1 MNSSRILASCKFMM
15 IVHDKW
21 RQFQGMNLE
30 NPLDCKCHID
40 SYSLRLYCNRI
51 KPNYILEPSSDKA
64 PSNKRYNYLYHVL
77 LKHDRSVDRKR
88 RHFNMIM
95 SSFAEATSLIN
106 LQITKHLLNSHDL
119 KWSHKLVSNNAK
131 GRISFGSI
139 STEWGSDHKQSL
151 VGGEQGVAN

>member
-1 MNSSRILASCKFMM
+1 MCLLELYFWNIRFSLYFVLYESHLFVEMLGNEVIWTVRISYETYAIMNSSRILASCKFMM
-15 IVHDKW
+15 IIHDKW

-88 RHFNMIM
+88 RHFILVTPYKK
-95 SSFAEATSLIN
+95 FANQL
-106 LQITKHLLNSHDL
+106 
-119 KWSHKLVSNNAK
+119 
-131 GRISFGSI
+131 R
-139 STEWGSDHKQSL
+139 STES
-151 VGGEQGVAN
+151 A